1 MFHIIIIDDEK
12 TIRDG
17 IYRHIKRTYPNLCI
31 DGAFADGKEA
41 IEFLKDNP
49 VDIVITD
56 IRMSEKSGIDV
67 AKFVHENG
75 SDSKIIFLSGYQE
88 FEYAKQA
95 IQYNVKYYL
104 PKPVKLSELND
115 ALDDLINQLRSE
127 HLENTEREKK
137 KQHLQSLLSYVK
149 HDFYSDILLGI
160 LNQKEEI
167 IQRAAKIGLADSFLP
182 ETQCAVF
189 SITVT
194 NAHAWHYEYDDLYT
208 SIQNLLREITGL
220 RTAIPIIQEKHK
232 ILYIGE
238 FVGFLS
244 AEALSKSLITDLNTI
259 RQNASDLLNV
269 IFFYEL
275 LFCGKDIFSLTNYRN
290 LPHENASKSVLLE
303 DKYKDLLSKFLSHD
317 KEGAQNLLDKI
328 KLYTKD
334 MSLEESRSLLL
345 QLFQKISDN
354 ISKNLYFSSPLNFE
368 DSSTQEELFLQAH
381 HALNSFFQHISENT
395 QDFENET
402 ITRAKQ
408 FIKDHFAED
417 IGLED
422 VAGFVYLNPVY
433 FSRFFKQYTDMTMTD
448 YLTSLRIAH
457 ATELLKEHKCK
468 IHEISKAC
476 GYKSSKYFA
485 KIFKQCT
492 GLTPSEFSKLH

>member
-17 IYRHIKRTYPNLCI
+17 ICRHIKRAYPNLCL

-41 IEFLKDNP
+41 IEFLKNNK
-49 VDIVITD
+49 VDIVVTD
-56 IRMSEKSGIDV
+56 IKMSEKSGIDV
-67 AKFVHENG
+67 AKFLHESG
-75 SDSKIIFLSGYQE
+75 ADSKVIFLSGYQE

-104 PKPVKLSELND
+104 PKPVKLTELNE
-115 ALDDLINQLRSE
+115 ALDELINQLLSKR
-127 HLENTEREKK
+127 LESTELEKE
-137 KQHLQSLLSYVK
+137 KQYLQSLLSFVK

-160 LNQKEEI
+160 LEQKDEI
-167 IQRAAKIGLADSFLP
+167 IQRAAKIGLADNFLP

-189 SITVT
+189 SVTVT

-208 SIQNLLREITGL
+208 SIQNLMREVTGL
-220 RTAIPIIQEKHK
+220 RAAIPITQEKHK

-238 FVGFLS
+238 FSGYAS
-244 AEALSKSLITDLNTI
+244 AEALNESLSANLNTI
-259 RQNASDLLNV
+259 LQNASDLLHV
-269 IFFYEL
+269 TFLYDV
-275 LFCGKDIFSLTNYRN
+275 LFCGKDIFSLADYRIFS
-290 LPHENASKSVLLE
+290 HENSSKSVLLE
-303 DKYKDLLSKFLSHD
+303 DKYKDLLSRILSND
-317 KEGAQNLLDKI
+317 KEGARNLLDKI
-328 KLYTKD
+328 QLYTQD
-334 MSLEESRSLLL
+334 LTLEESRTLLL
-345 QLFQKISDN
+345 QLFQKFSDSIST
-354 ISKNLYFSSPLNFE
+354 NLQHSLSPAFN
-368 DSSTQEELFLQAH
+368 DGNTKEELFLQAQR
-381 HALNSFFQHISENT
+381 LLESIFNHISENA
-395 QDFENET
+395 QGFENET

-408 FIKDHFAED
+408 FIKEHYAED

-448 YLTSLRIAH
+448 YLTSLRIEH
-457 ATELLKEHKCK
+457 AIELLKEHKCK
-468 IHEISKAC
+468 IHEVSKAC